1 MKKIG
6 FIGVGIMGKSMVR
19 NLMKNGF
26 EVSIFARNKEKV
38 LDVIS
43 EGANFYPT
51 IKECVSGC
59 DAVITIVGFPKDV
72 EEVYFGENGILENV
86 KEGTYVIDMTT
97 SSPKLAVEIFEKA
110 KEKGVKALDAP
121 VTGGDIGAKNGTLT
135 ILVGGEEED
144 YKACLPIFQAMGT
157 NIHYEGKA
165 GFGQHTKLAN
175 QIMIAGAIS
184 GVCEAMAY
192 AKDKGLDVKKMLDSV
207 STGAAGSKQL
217 ELVSPKILE
226 EDFAPGFFIKH
237 FIKDMKLAKEEA
249 LADNVNLDIEE
260 KKSLVIL
267 GRSGVGKSVLI
278 RIISTLLKPDEGSIK
293 INGKNII
300 GLKER
305 ERFDLMDKFGFLF
318 QNGAL
323 FDSLKVWENV
333 AFKLINNFKI
343 LKSEARKIAEQK
355 LEIVDLNN
363 SITDLYPQELSGGM
377 QKRVAL
383 ARAIACDPEI
393 IFFDEPTTGL
403 DPITADKI
411 NDLIIKTVSI
421 TGATAITITHD
432 IRSAKMISDRIVF
445 LNDGKICWDGNG
457 EIMDKTDNEFV
468 RKFLLIE

>member
-19 NLMKNGF
+19 NLMKNYF
-26 EVSIFARNKEKV
+26 EVSIFARNKDKV

-121 VTGGDIGAKNGTLT
+121 VTGGDIGAKNGALT

-144 YKACLPIFQAMGT
+144 YKACLPIFKAMGT

-249 LADNVNLDIEE
+249 LADNVNLDILSKILENYEE
-260 KKSLVIL
+260 L
-267 GRSGVGKSVLI
+267 
-278 RIISTLLKPDEGSIK
+278 
-293 INGKNII
+293 
-300 GLKER
+300 ER
-305 ERFDLMDKFGFLF
+305 EGFGDLGT
-318 QNGAL
+318 QAL
-323 FDSLKVWENV
+323 
-333 AFKLINNFKI
+333 
-343 LKSEARKIAEQK
+343 
-355 LEIVDLNN
+355 
-363 SITDLYPQELSGGM
+363 
-377 QKRVAL
+377 
-383 ARAIACDPEI
+383 
-393 IFFDEPTTGL
+393 
-403 DPITADKI
+403 
-411 NDLIIKTVSI
+411 IK
-421 TGATAITITHD
+421 HYN
-432 IRSAKMISDRIVF
+432 K
-445 LNDGKICWDGNG
+445 
-457 EIMDKTDNEFV
+457 
-468 RKFLLIE
+468 